1 MVYWGVDI
9 VLALCFQHYPTLLPS
24 GDEMI
29 GLASA
34 LDLELGEIGKI
45 KIRARSYWSC
55 EHVKIYYMFFSF

>member
-1 MVYWGVDI
+1 VIKLAADIEPYFVDYGILLGVDI
-9 VLALCFQHYPTLLPS
+9 VLLVLCFQHYPTLLPS

-45 KIRARSYWSC
+45 KI
-55 EHVKIYYMFFSF
+55 